1 MGSPQN
7 SCMEK
12 NTPGRKNNVPGAFAF
27 LRAQRTFML
36 TVIGKISDAVVC
48 SPGVPT
54 LFSWRPEF
62 VFRFAI
68 ALVFLVIVLSKGLVK
83 LAYNS
88 LGLSRHELTGLG
100 QVQFQEHF
108 SLCSRNIKKM
118 FQDHS
123 FLCARNIKNM
133 CQENYLIFQEHCLD
147 LFQEHFCYAPGT
159 FF

>member
-1 MGSPQN
+1 MD
-7 SCMEK
+7 K
-12 NTPGRKNNVPGAFAF
+12 NTPGRKNNVPGAFAS

-88 LGLSRHELTGLG
+88 LGLSRH
-100 QVQFQEHF
+100 
-108 SLCSRNIKKM
+108 
-118 FQDHS
+118 
-123 FLCARNIKNM
+123 CAGPGAI
-133 CQENYLIFQEHCLD
+133 
-147 LFQEHFCYAPGT
+147 PGT
-159 FF
+159 FFLMLQEH